1 MFGLF
6 RKRPASRLRAL
17 LAGYPAWAPPHLGHV
32 LRLPDIIG
40 PVLTPEQAREN
51 FLAYREAVPERIALL
66 RPLLAE
72 VGVDLD
78 LAYTDATA
86 FVRQLHPALVAEL
99 PALYRPDLARRDAW
113 ELSDRSGD
121 AIALCFLADLAM
133 LTGDAL
139 IRACPGAFWG
149 LNLDRRDRLM
159 FHYRRPC
166 LLGLADRLF
175 PDAPPDIFFL
185 EGEWFGYYVNAD
197 RHGGL
202 APPDFVTGGISP
214 VIGQALTDKL
224 DRYRAHPDIA
234 RLRTEGWMRDAA

>member
-99 PALYRPDLARRDAW
+99 PALYRPDL
-113 ELSDRSGD
+113 LGSV
-121 AIALCFLADLAM
+121 
-133 LTGDAL
+133 
-139 IRACPGAFWG
+139 CPTCWVQ
-149 LNLDRRDRLM
+149 
-159 FHYRRPC
+159 Y
-166 LLGLADRLF
+166 
-175 PDAPPDIFFL
+175 
-185 EGEWFGYYVNAD
+185 
-197 RHGGL
+197 
-202 APPDFVTGGISP
+202 
-214 VIGQALTDKL
+214 
-224 DRYRAHPDIA
+224 AHPRSDGSSMPTLRIAGYCDGCRA
-234 RLRTEGWMRDAA
+234 RLPH